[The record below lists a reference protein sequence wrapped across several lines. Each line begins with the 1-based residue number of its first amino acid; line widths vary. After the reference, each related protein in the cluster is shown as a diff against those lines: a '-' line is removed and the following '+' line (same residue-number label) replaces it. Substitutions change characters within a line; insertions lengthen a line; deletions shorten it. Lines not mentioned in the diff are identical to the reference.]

1 MQYERLVVKYMK
13 QKRSL
18 KEMIDVTMMDID
30 HFRNYNDT
38 FGHSVDELLKEAD
51 IQLYQAKEKGRNCI
65 CNF

>member
-1 MQYERLVVKYMK
+1 MK